1 MLNTCLTSIFKINNI
16 PIKEIDEDEISA
28 FVTKNFPEEAQINL
42 KMFKNWMLKNKYVF
56 YFLDLLKLNHEIKIE
71 DFNNI

>member
-1 MLNTCLTSIFKINNI
+1 MLNTCLTSIFKINDI
-16 PIKEIDEDEISA
+16 SIKEIDVDEISA
-28 FVTKNFPEEAQINL
+28 FVTKNFPEDAQINL